1 MKILGVTSCPTGI
14 AHTYMAAEALEK
26 EAKARGYEV
35 KVETQGSIGIENE
48 ITEEDLEG
56 ATVVIITKE
65 TAIKGQDRFKG
76 IPIVKVS
83 IGDLIKKNG
92 KNFRCSRSK
101 IKVNL
106 GWGGKLWI
114 LG

>member
-26 EAKARGYEV
+26 EAKARGHEV

-48 ITEEDLEG
+48 ITEKDLEG
-56 ATVVIITKE
+56 ATVIILTKE

-76 IPIVKVS
+76 IPIVRVS
-83 IGDLIKKNG
+83 IGNLIKKTG
-92 KNFRCSRSK
+92 A
-101 IKVNL
+101 ILDAVEA
-106 GWGGKLWI
+106 KLK
-114 LG
+114 

>member
-35 KVETQGSIGIENE
+35 KVETQGSIGTENE
-48 ITEEDLEG
+48 ITEKDLEG

-83 IGDLIKKNG
+83 IGDLIKKTG
-92 KNFRCSRSK
+92 K
-101 IKVNL
+101 ILDAVEA
-106 GWGGKLWI
+106 KLKEA
-114 LG
+114 

>member
-48 ITEEDLEG
+48 ITDKDLEG

-76 IPIVKVS
+76 IPLVKVS
-83 IGDLIKKNG
+83 IGDLIKKTG
-92 KNFRCSRSK
+92 K
-101 IKVNL
+101 ILDAVEA
-106 GWGGKLWI
+106 KLK
-114 LG
+114 

>member
-76 IPIVKVS
+76 IPIV
-83 IGDLIKKNG
+83 
-92 KNFRCSRSK
+92 
-101 IKVNL
+101 
-106 GWGGKLWI
+106 
-114 LG
+114 

>member
-48 ITEEDLEG
+48 ITDKDLEG

-76 IPIVKVS
+76 IPLVKVS
-83 IGDLIKKNG
+83 IGDLIKKTG
-92 KNFRCSRSK
+92 K
-101 IKVNL
+101 ILDAVET
-106 GWGGKLWI
+106 KLK
-114 LG
+114 

>member
-65 TAIKGQDRFKG
+65 TAIKGQDRFKS

-83 IGDLIKKNG
+83 IGDLIKKTG
-92 KNFRCSRSK
+92 K
-101 IKVNL
+101 ILDAVEA
-106 GWGGKLWI
+106 KLK
-114 LG
+114 

>member
-26 EAKARGYEV
+26 EAKARGHEV

-48 ITEEDLEG
+48 ITEEDLKG
-56 ATVVIITKE
+56 ASVVIITKE
-65 TAIKGQDRFKG
+65 TAIIGQDRFKG

-83 IGDLIKKNG
+83 IGDLIKKTG
-92 KNFRCSRSK
+92 K
-101 IKVNL
+101 ILDAVET
-106 GWGGKLWI
+106 KLK
-114 LG
+114 

>member
-48 ITEEDLEG
+48 ITESDLEG
-56 ATVVIITKE
+56 ATVVILTKE
-65 TAIKGQDRFKG
+65 TALKGVDRFKG
-76 IPIVKVS
+76 IPKVKVS
-83 IGDLIKKNG
+83 IGKLIKKPG
-92 KNFRCSRSK
+92 P
-101 IKVNL
+101 IL
-106 GWGGKLWI
+106 DAIEEKLK
-114 LG
+114 

>member
-48 ITEEDLEG
+48 ITEKDLEG

-76 IPIVKVS
+76 IPLVKVS
-83 IGDLIKKNG
+83 IGDLIKKTG
-92 KNFRCSRSK
+92 K
-101 IKVNL
+101 ILDAVEA
-106 GWGGKLWI
+106 KLK
-114 LG
+114 

>member
-26 EAKARGYEV
+26 EAKARGHEV

-48 ITEEDLEG
+48 ITEKDLEG
-56 ATVVIITKE
+56 ATVVILTKE

-76 IPIVKVS
+76 IPIVRVS
-83 IGDLIKKNG
+83 IGNLIKKTG
-92 KNFRCSRSK
+92 A
-101 IKVNL
+101 ILDAVEA
-106 GWGGKLWI
+106 KLK
-114 LG
+114 